1 MDPLNFQVSRPRGPR
16 EKLAGIFFTAR
27 LVDKLRASLPG
38 GELNG
43 YIPTAGFSALWAHYT
58 KIDLDELRDVVAR
71 AASERDVEVWIE
83 GRTVGIDRDLI
94 NGKMERYASD
104 RMPAEMR
111 ELFEQLYPAE
121 LRERCARI
129 FDLLDADDAR
139 LYSARA

>member
-1 MDPLNFQVSRPRGPR
+1 
-16 EKLAGIFFTAR
+16 
-27 LVDKLRASLPG
+27 
-38 GELNG
+38 
-43 YIPTAGFSALWAHYT
+43 LWAHYT